1 MDILNFI
8 SWIKRG
14 DYKATLPTDTTN
26 LLAVGAKVGSR
37 DDDYLPLAINAE
49 NLQSVYDKGTVTQAT
64 NITTDVTLNSYS
76 GVITTVSST
85 LAAGVDADFD
95 LINSKI
101 ATDSR
106 ILLTVEYST
115 TKTGIPSASIGA
127 VLDGK
132 CTINLT
138 NVAALAALNHIVK
151 IHFMILK

>member
-26 LLAVGAKVGSR
+26 LLAVGAKVDSR
-37 DDDYLPLAINAE
+37 DDSYLPLAINAE

-64 NITTDVTLNSYS
+64 NLETDVTLNNYS

-85 LAAGVDADFD
+85 LGATLDKDFD

-101 ATDSR
+101 TADSR
-106 ILLTVEYST
+106 ILLSVVYPTA
-115 TKTGIPSASIGA
+115 KTGWPQVRLGR
-127 VLDGK
+127 VVDGV
-132 CTINLT
+132 CTIQVTNLHGS
-138 NVAALAALNHIVK
+138 AALNDALK

>member
-26 LLAVGAKVGSR
+26 LIAVGAKVDSR
-37 DDDYLPLAINAE
+37 DDSYKPLSINAE

-64 NITTDVTLNSYS
+64 SITTDVTLNSYS
-76 GVITTVSST
+76 GVITTVAST
-85 LAAGVDADFD
+85 LAADADEDFD

-101 ATDSR
+101 AADSR
-106 ILLTVEYST
+106 ILLSVQYATA
-115 TKTGIPSASIGA
+115 KTGIPVATIGA
-127 VLDGK
+127 ITAGS
-132 CTINLT
+132 CTIELHN
-138 NVAALAALNHIVK
+138 AGGASLNDVVK